1 MKITVF
7 NQLKRIITF
16 MLTAVLLSGLS
27 VPTLAEEQEVKTYE
41 KAGVRVVVPPEFKD
55 LKGVLD
61 GGILHVLSYSPPTY
75 NLMFSYTAMSEEDYK
90 DYSKKVDNGEVSS
103 EEYLEFSNST
113 VVDLGMFYTIKGDLT
128 DLPDI
133 TKDGE
138 VIELGSVDGY
148 NSYYVIQFDADA
160 HSNWDEE
167 YLEEAEMLSD
177 KIVEMLKQAEYFKPV
192 DPAAELIGKKLTF
205 KAEDLD
211 HNWHTSEELFS
222 QNRFTLVNV
231 WGSWCGPC
239 KSELEDLGEFHRQ
252 IEDKNCGVLG
262 LEHEFEEYEEFA
274 QEAKDLLKENNVT
287 YPNVLVNDDMD
298 SIKAFSSHPS
308 FFFVNSEG
316 VVVSPAFTGAVPVFD
331 KFMPEL
337 DKLLAEEGSA

>member
-1 MKITVF
+1 
-7 NQLKRIITF
+7 
-16 MLTAVLLSGLS
+16 
-27 VPTLAEEQEVKTYE
+27 
-41 KAGVRVVVPPEFKD
+41 
-55 LKGVLD
+55 
-61 GGILHVLSYSPPTY
+61 
-75 NLMFSYTAMSEEDYK
+75 
-90 DYSKKVDNGEVSS
+90 
-103 EEYLEFSNST
+103 
-113 VVDLGMFYTIKGDLT
+113 MFYAIKGDLT

-138 VIELGSVDGY
+138 VIELASVDGY

-239 KSELEDLGEFHRQ
+239 KSELEDLGEFHRK
-252 IEDKNCGVLG
+252 IEDKRLFRGDG
-262 LEHEFEEYEEFA
+262 
-274 QEAKDLLKENNVT
+274 
-287 YPNVLVNDDMD
+287 
-298 SIKAFSSHPS
+298 
-308 FFFVNSEG
+308 G
-316 VVVSPAFTGAVPVFD
+316 
-331 KFMPEL
+331 
-337 DKLLAEEGSA
+337 

>member
-61 GGILHVLSYSPPTY
+61 GGIFHVLSYSPPTY
-75 NLMFSYTAMSEEDYK
+75 NLMFSYLLY
-90 DYSKKVDNGEVSS
+90 
-103 EEYLEFSNST
+103 ST
-113 VVDLGMFYTIKGDLT
+113 VVDLGMFYAIKGDLT
-128 DLPDI
+128 ELPDI

>member
-1 MKITVF
+1 
-7 NQLKRIITF
+7 
-16 MLTAVLLSGLS
+16 
-27 VPTLAEEQEVKTYE
+27 
-41 KAGVRVVVPPEFKD
+41 
-55 LKGVLD
+55 
-61 GGILHVLSYSPPTY
+61 
-75 NLMFSYTAMSEEDYK
+75 
-90 DYSKKVDNGEVSS
+90 
-103 EEYLEFSNST
+103 
-113 VVDLGMFYTIKGDLT
+113 
-128 DLPDI
+128 
-133 TKDGE
+133 
-138 VIELGSVDGY
+138 
-148 NSYYVIQFDADA
+148 
-160 HSNWDEE
+160 
-167 YLEEAEMLSD
+167 MLSD

>member
-41 KAGVRVVVPPEFKD
+41 KAGVRVAIPAEFKD

-61 GGILHVLSYSPPTY
+61 GGIFSVYKYYPPIYTLLY
-75 NLMFSYTAMSEEDYK
+75 TYTAMSEEDYK

-113 VVDLGMFYTIKGDLT
+113 VVDLGMFYAIKGDLT